1 MFFVRL
7 ILVGFALSM
16 ATACTTM
23 QSAPPATQRATAL
36 DVQTVVGETINGLCV
51 RDPVFGCKF
60 CIGGTCTDARP
71 MVERA
76 SFAQTRAVQRVVSY
90 PAAPYSL
97 PAAPP
102 ARAPTDPCAPL
113 PMSYSMSDET
123 ISLGLVQAIAPAVES
138 PAPSAERT
146 AAGNLCPTCTTSA
159 DDPHAF
165 MK

>member
-7 ILVGFALSM
+7 LLVGFASSM
-16 ATACTTM
+16 AAACTTM
-23 QSAPPATQRATAL
+23 HNAPPAAQRATAL

-60 CIGGTCTDARP
+60 CIGGSCADARP

-76 SFAQTRAVQRVVSY
+76 SFAQTRAVQRIVSY
-90 PAAPYSL
+90 PAAPYTSPL
-97 PAAPP
+97 APP
-102 ARAPTDPCAPL
+102 AQSPADPCAPL
-113 PMSYSMSDET
+113 LMNYSMSDGD
-123 ISLGLVQAIAPAVES
+123 IPLGVIQPIAPAVDVR
-138 PAPSAERT
+138 APSAART
-146 AAGNLCPTCTTSA
+146 AAGNLCPTCTTST

>member
-1 MFFVRL
+1 MVFVRL
-7 ILVGFALSM
+7 IFVVIVSSA
-16 ATACTTM
+16 AVACTTM
-23 QSAPPATQRATAL
+23 HSAPPAVQRATAL

-60 CIGGTCTDARP
+60 CIGGSCSDARP

-76 SFAQTRAVQRVVSY
+76 SFAQTRAAQRVTSY

-113 PMSYSMSDET
+113 PMSYSMSDGDMPLGVIQS
-123 ISLGLVQAIAPAVES
+123 ISPAVNVR
-138 PAPSAERT
+138 APSEART
-146 AAGNLCPTCTTSA
+146 AAGNLCPTCTTST

-165 MK
+165 IK